1 MRCGEAIDV
10 KNKSLAGARPYTR
23 AQIVRAR
30 GGQPRDIREFL
41 LPPR

>member
-10 KNKSLAGARPYTR
+10 KNKSLAGVRLYMR

-30 GGQPRDIREFL
+30 GGQPHDICEVL